1 MSTRDD
7 KKFMRRAID
16 IALESE
22 EEGNLPIGCV
32 VVLDGEIV
40 GQGHSAVVEPEYTPG
55 RHAEIV
61 ALDDVDDE
69 LWPRAAEMT
78 CYTTLEPCVMCAG
91 TLLLHGVGR
100 VVFGAYDTLGGAGCI
115 LDHLPPYYDEGG
127 VYDWEGPLMAEV
139 CDPLYERAD
148 AAFEDLPVGKGQ
160 WESSDESRRDV
171 ADRCR
176 QKLQRWR
183 HSERPQLGIGD
194 ARQAIEDLAATLD
207 GDELVEVVPY
217 AQTLFERSGYLKDLR
232 ALRSYARRAGL
243 GDPIDDVQ
251 KTVCDEL
258 PDVWIK
264 TLIERGQIDEAVD
277 VWFDCEDHSRARLCA
292 DELVEACG
300 TERLQ
305 VVISCRLSVVSYL
318 IGRRSRRHYR
328 RACDVL
334 RKLRDEIEEGGDSD
348 YWHFVID
355 DLRRE
360 HDQLPALLDELQR
373 AGFIE
378 S

>member
-1 MSTRDD
+1 
-7 KKFMRRAID
+7 MRRAID

-22 EEGNLPIGCV
+22 QEGNLPIGCV

-61 ALDDVDDE
+61 ALDDVDDR
-69 LWPRAAEMT
+69 LWPRAGEMT

-127 VYDWEGPLMAEV
+127 VYDWEGPLMPEV
-139 CDPLYERAD
+139 CDSLYERAD
-148 AAFEDLPVGKGQ
+148 EAFEDLPVGKGQ
-160 WESSDESRRDV
+160 WEANDESRRDV

-176 QKLQRWR
+176 DRLQQWR
-183 HSERPQLGIGD
+183 QSDSPQLGIGE
-194 ARQAIEDLAATLD
+194 ARQAIENLAATLE
-207 GDELVEVVPY
+207 GAELVEVIPY
-217 AQTLFERSGYLKDLR
+217 ASTLFERSGYLKDLR
-232 ALRSYARRAGL
+232 ALRDYARRAGAA
-243 GDPIDDVQ
+243 DPIDDV
-251 KTVCDEL
+251 KEAVCREL

-264 TLIERGQIDEAVD
+264 TLIDRGEIDEAVD
-277 VWFDCEDHSRARLCA
+277 VWFQHEDHHRARLCA
-292 DELVEACG
+292 DELIEACDASR
-300 TERLQ
+300 TQ

-334 RKLRDEIEEGGDSD
+334 RRLKDELQRGGEAD
-348 YWHFVID
+348 YWQFVID
-355 DLRRE
+355 DLQQQY
-360 HDQLPALLDELQR
+360 DQLPALLDELER
-373 AGFIE
+373 AGFIDA
-378 S
+378 